1 MALISKISSQYYL
14 RFTTHNLT
22 GDKMAK
28 NKLTR
33 NEAGEIGDAEEIKIM
48 RGLKTSD
55 IYYLA
60 KKYIKF
66 IIGKRRLGKKA
77 YDNFI
82 VSIENQYKCK
92 VIEIGG
98 KHLALVKLWDESL
111 MNQQAQEELSSLCKV

>member
-14 RFTTHNLT
+14 HLTTYNLA
-22 GDKMAK
+22 GNKMAK

-33 NEAGEIGDAEEIKIM
+33 TEVGEIGDAEEIKIM
-48 RGLKTSD
+48 RGLKTND

-92 VIEIGG
+92 VVEIGG
-98 KHLALVKLWDESL
+98 KRLALVRLWDESL
-111 MNQQAQEELSSLCKV
+111 MNQQVQEGLSSLCKV

>member
-33 NEAGEIGDAEEIKIM
+33 NEAGEIGDAEEIKIIH
-48 RGLKTSD
+48 GLKTND

-77 YDNFI
+77 YDNF
-82 VSIENQYKCK
+82 VVRIENRCNCK
-92 VIEIGG
+92 VVDVGG
-98 KHLALVKLWDESL
+98 KHLALVRLWDKSI
-111 MNQQAQEELSSLCKV
+111 MNQPAQEK

>member
-1 MALISKISSQYYL
+1 
-14 RFTTHNLT
+14 
-22 GDKMAK
+22 MAK

-33 NEAGEIGDAEEIKIM
+33 TEVGEIGDAEEIKRM
-48 RGLKTSD
+48 RGLKTND

-92 VIEIGG
+92 VVEIGG
-98 KHLALVKLWDESL
+98 KRLALVRLWDESL
-111 MNQQAQEELSSLCKV
+111 MNQQVQEGLSSLCKV